1 MVKNCIHVL
10 RAERDIKKTKKY
22 VVTWTEPLINA
33 LNQHFK
39 YLWHFSHS
47 YRFDEPCE
55 RVDISIFSAK
65 NTEYKNHGMQ
75 MKQIFWLSKCKS
87 LIFITSTSC
96 FGHVRKKKFFVAL
109 IYRSMSLYLYMLVLN
124 IWFNVWFRLNVCVCI
139 FCIRG
144 IVQKC

>member
-1 MVKNCIHVL
+1 MFWEQK
-10 RAERDIKKTKKY
+10 EMEKKQKKY

-96 FGHVRKKKFFVAL
+96 FDHVRKFC
-109 IYRSMSLYLYMLVLN
+109 RSHLSLYVSIYLYMLVLN
-124 IWFNVWFRLNVCVCI
+124 IWFNVWFRLDVCVYFAFVELYKNAKYVI
-139 FCIRG
+139 FE
-144 IVQKC
+144 